1 MDKKITLIITGQL
14 RLQENQ
20 MIKEKINYHIDKLK
34 PHNTILF
41 LWESEYQ
48 QHKNNIEQLN
58 LQTITLNDNLPIYSQ
73 DAIDDMFLSQNKLKQ
88 KSHIDQNDTYF
99 YNNVLKQ
106 LYTTQYIFQN
116 LNYHSDIYIKTR
128 YDNIYLNDFKINNL
142 SNFYNENKPI
152 ISTPFGGD
160 LDKIGLG
167 DLLTITNNKAN
178 NIYKNIYDIYL
189 QQIKNQKIPMYTELA
204 LRYIFK
210 NLNHSDIYRF
220 HFLMTT
226 EKYLKRQLIY
236 HADRN
241 IFQTHGFDNIGEI
254 IGKDNLYL
262 PDFSTV

>member
-20 MIKEKINYHIDKLK
+20 KIEEKINYHIDKLK

-48 QHKNNIEQLN
+48 KHKNNIEQLN

-73 DAIDDMFLSQNKLKQ
+73 DVIENMFLSQNKLQPKTY
-88 KSHIDQNDTYF
+88 IDQNDINF

-106 LYTTQYIFQN
+106 LHLIQHTFKN
-116 LNYHSDIYIKTR
+116 LNCQSDIYIKTR
-128 YDNIYLNDFKINNL
+128 YDNMYLNDFEINNL
-142 SNFYNENKPI
+142 SNFYNENIPI

-160 LDKIGLG
+160 LNKIGIG

-178 NIYKNIYDIYL
+178 KIYENIYDIYL
-189 QQIKNQKIPMYTELA
+189 QQIKNQKIPMYPELA

-262 PDFSTV
+262 PDFPIV